1 MVQSTSHDPQ
11 PPAHPKE
18 PGPTGHNLLAPAR
31 QRYQGSFWQ
40 QFFHELGVVEF
51 FDQTMLFGANLLI
64 SLIPLLILLSAF
76 ANQRVDDDLA
86 LRLGLDHRAAAIV
99 SNLFHSSPAGLDAW
113 TVITLLILIAGML
126 AVASSLQLIYEKVFN
141 QDHRRSLYR
150 LLIWVA
156 VLCGVVAFESLVA
169 RPARDAAEGA
179 ELVEVVTFG
188 IYLPFFWWSIHFLLH
203 GRLGWRKLL
212 PSAAATGFC
221 FAGLGVFSHFYF
233 SSSIISDSKTYGTI
247 GAVLGIVTWLIAVGS
262 VIIIGAVA
270 GAVWQER
277 REAKVREARAS
288 ALSAG
293 QET

>member
-11 PPAHPKE
+11 PPTHRE
-18 PGPTGHNLLAPAR
+18 EERSGGHKPLAAAR
-31 QRYQGSFWQ
+31 ERYEGSFWQ
-40 QFFHELGVVEF
+40 HFFHELGVLEF
-51 FDQTMLFGANLLI
+51 FDQTMLFGANMLI

-86 LRLGLDHRAAAIV
+86 LRLGLDHQAAGIV
-99 SNLFHSSPAGLDAW
+99 SNLFHSSPATLDAG

-126 AVASSLQLIYEKVFN
+126 AVSSSLQMIYEKVFN
-141 QDHRRSLYR
+141 HDHRRSLYR
-150 LLIWVA
+150 LLGWVA
-156 VLCGVVAFESLVA
+156 VLCGVVAFESVVA
-169 RPARDAAEGA
+169 RPARDAAEGVG
-179 ELVEVVTFG
+179 LVEVVTFG
-188 IYLPFFWWSIHFLLH
+188 IFVPFFWWSMHFLLH

-233 SSSIISDSKTYGTI
+233 SSSIVSDSKTYGSI

-277 REAKVREARAS
+277 REGKGEARAS

-293 QET
+293 QER